1 MQGWHDD
8 NGADYEPVGHWRRA
22 YCYRRGSETRA
33 QAVEREILQTRKS
46 LGLLDASTLGKL
58 VVKGPD
64 AGKFLDMMYTNMMSN
79 LAVGKCRY
87 GLMCSE
93 NGFLIDDGVVAR
105 IDEDTGCATPPL
117 VGRTVSMRIWKSG
130 CKPNGGIGKSMSRT

>member
-1 MQGWHDD
+1 MKKKKRNHSKKQPKTVTADD
-8 NGADYEPVGHWRRA
+8 G
-22 YCYRRGSETRA
+22 ETVED
-33 QAVEREILQTRKS
+33 AVSREVKNTREN

-79 LAVGKCRY
+79 LKVGKCRY

-93 NGFLIDDGVVAR
+93 NGFLIDDGVGDHPKIKKVGNVA
-105 IDEDTGCATPPL
+105 PS
-117 VGRTVSMRIWKSG
+117 VFFSH
-130 CKPNGGIGKSMSRT
+130 